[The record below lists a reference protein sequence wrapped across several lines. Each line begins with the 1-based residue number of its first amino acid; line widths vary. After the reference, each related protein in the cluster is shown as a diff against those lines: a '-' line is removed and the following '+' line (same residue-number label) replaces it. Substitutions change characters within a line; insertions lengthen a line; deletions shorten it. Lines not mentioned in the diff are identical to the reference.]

1 LTEGLPSTGD
11 MATALSR
18 NTTADMD
25 SMSDLPLLAVRTADI
40 ATRPLPADFVAKPVG
55 VPAEG

>member
-1 LTEGLPSTGD
+1 